1 MVASLDPARNAKAIE
16 TLKAKSNGRVIGVP
30 TDLNDAAAV
39 DALFKKTLAEFGR
52 LDILVNN
59 ATNVSQGSFFQ
70 MDEAAWDHAFDHKL
84 RGTVR
89 CIRHAVPPMRER
101 KWGRIVNISG
111 GAAWTPQLGAITTG
125 INNAAV
131 QNLTV
136 ALANELGKDGI
147 LVNAVVPTAI
157 RTDRHDKN
165 IKDTM
170 AKTGQSEAEVLK
182 PRVAKIPLGP
192 HGNGGGSR
200 RRGRVPVVRAC
211 QLRHRQRLG
220 GRWRRVGAVVD
231 SGSKRGTV
239 TEVIAS
245 YRQRATYGS
254 GDEYMLGSDVLK
266 RFAIC
271 LATWPPR
278 WRSHSRRARAAGRL
292 SEPAGHHRSSPSR
305 PAARATCWR
314 ASSASGSTKS
324 CTSRSSS
331 RTGPAPAAT
340 SPPSRSRARRPTA
353 TRC

>member
-1 MVASLDPARNAKAIE
+1 MDLGLNDRVAIVTGGNRGIGYAVSAELLREGAHVVVASLDPARNAQAIE
-16 TLKAKSNGRVIGVP
+16 TLKSQIERPRDRRADRSQRRRRGRR
-30 TDLNDAAAV
+30 
-39 DALFKKTLAEFGR
+39 LFKRTLAEFGR

-182 PRVAKIPLGP
+182 PRVAKIPLG
-192 HGNGGGSR
+192 R
-200 RRGRVPVVRAC
+200 MAAAEEVA
-211 QLRHRQRLG
+211 
-220 GRWRRVGAVVD
+220 AVV
-231 SGSKRGTV
+231 
-239 TEVIAS
+239 A
-245 YRQRATYGS
+245 
-254 GDEYMLGSDVLK
+254 
-266 RFAIC
+266 F
-271 LATWPPR
+271 
-278 WRSHSRRARAAGRL
+278 L
-292 SEPAGHHRSSPSR
+292 SSE
-305 PAARATCWR
+305 R
-314 ASSASGSTKS
+314 ASFVTGSAWAVDGGVS
-324 CTSRSSS
+324 
-331 RTGPAPAAT
+331 
-340 SPPSRSRARRPTA
+340 ARL
-353 TRC
+353 